1 MIKVTYFQF
10 QLFYR
15 ILDWE
20 GVTIYK
26 CETHF
31 LMKKHQSMFENPMH
45 IEIESD
51 MIIAFSTFMERPII
65 VRQMMIYMH
74 SISTH

>member
-1 MIKVTYFQF
+1 
-10 QLFYR
+10 
-15 ILDWE
+15 
-20 GVTIYK
+20 
-26 CETHF
+26 
-31 LMKKHQSMFENPMH
+31 MKKHQSMFENPMH

-74 SISTH
+74 SISTHLTPIPKVAHTCVSE